1 MKIKIKLFVD
11 QTGFMPQI
19 IYLPI
24 KRTNPD
30 AGQLRR
36 ISSWSCNQVAGPKM
50 TTHLAVRNF

>member
-30 AGQLRR
+30 VGQLRR
-36 ISSWSCNQVAGPKM
+36 ISSWSCNREAGPKM
-50 TTHLAVRNF
+50 TTRLAAGNF

>member
-36 ISSWSCNQVAGPKM
+36 ISSWSCNRVAGSKM
-50 TTHLAVRNF
+50 TMRLAVGNS